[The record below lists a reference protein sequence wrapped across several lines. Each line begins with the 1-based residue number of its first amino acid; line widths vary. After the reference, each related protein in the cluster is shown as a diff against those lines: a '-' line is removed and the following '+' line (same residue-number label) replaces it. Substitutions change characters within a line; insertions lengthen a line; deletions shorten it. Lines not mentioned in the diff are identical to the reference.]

1 MKVSYGGFRIYLESI
16 SMQDAES
23 IAIQANDKDIASSI
37 AFMGSFP
44 YPYTLENAVSFVQ
57 NAIGASAAGRE
68 FHFAIKKVDDSSL
81 VGVCG
86 ITNIDTINMKAEIGY
101 WVGKNYWG
109 NGYGKQAANLMLET
123 AFEKLGL
130 NRVYAGAFGFNERS
144 IRILQG
150 VGFTKEGVKRKNS
163 RVEGGANGG
172 FADDVIFGI
181 LRNEYKPLGAR
192 FDA

>member
-1 MKVSYGGFRIYLESI
+1 MR
-16 SMQDAES
+16 DAES

-57 NAIGASAAGRE
+57 NALNASAAGRE
-68 FHFAIKKVDDSSL
+68 FHFAIKRVEDSSL

-109 NGYGKQAANLMLET
+109 NGYGKQAANLLLEI
-123 AFEKLGL
+123 AFERLGL
-130 NRVYAGAFGFNERS
+130 NRVYAGTFDFNERS
-144 IRILQG
+144 IHILQG
-150 VGFTKEGVKRKNS
+150 IGFTKEGVQRKNARIES
-163 RVEGGANGG
+163 DANGG
-172 FADDVIFGI
+172 FADDVLFGI
-181 LRNEYKPLGAR
+181 LRNEYRPLGAR
-192 FDA
+192 FDV